1 MWKNPGITRNPGNS
15 ALKRKEGDS
24 RWMLMVNQFVFTTIL
39 KLGALLLVVGSL
51 TVAQTRAAAR
61 STPAQSARILFETK
75 IANHNNHPHRA
86 CDILRVTPP
95 QVTNGDRAADYAHA
109 PHAVSENNTLPATPA
124 WQTQPSRRTQSPPPK
139 EIRSNKP
146 LVVNPTP
153 HTGVINRRAGKVAP
167 RGTTAPEKQGVQ
179 NDLLLETSK
188 KHVTQYNNVAAG
200 TDQSCKASETSH
212 HGFNRKACKLQ
223 NNLENWQSELKD
235 DCDRDFLIK
244 GISEGFDIL
253 EGKLPEFRA
262 DCENYKSATMEL
274 RDKVESQIKH
284 EVSEGNYIKVPH
296 KPKVVSSLGAI
307 LKSSGSV
314 RIIHDLS
321 RPNAGVNQFVLDSSC
336 QYSSVDFATKHIHKG
351 AWLSKIDLRSGYRS
365 IPINERCLAYT
376 GLSWVFKNEHT
387 RTFMVDARLPFG
399 SKKACQIFTAIS
411 NAIARM
417 LQRKNILVI
426 NYLDDILVIS
436 RSKAQ
441 AWLDLNEAINLLT
454 KLGFDIAWEK
464 LETPTQSATFLG
476 IQIDSVQRTL
486 ALPPEK
492 LQAFQELLLQWSSKK
507 RVSKRD
513 LLSLLGRLNWA
524 SRVVRGGRTFLRRL
538 IDLSMRLKK
547 NHHRIWLNAE
557 AKADIMWWVNCMDM
571 FHGNTRF
578 IDDMR
583 PPVDKLSTDASR
595 VSGGG
600 AWGRDWFHINFGIDF
615 PGFKDSHINTLEL
628 LTVLVAARRWGHAW
642 GGTHIRILC
651 DNTSACNAINKGTSR
666 SPEFMRCLRELF
678 WLSVLNNFR
687 VTATHIKGSLNNT
700 ADMISRLHE
709 PPMRDKFVNMYI
721 PLNDTSCLKHMSM
734 ATFLSL
740 QDGTPILK

>member
-1 MWKNPGITRNPGNS
+1 
-15 ALKRKEGDS
+15 
-24 RWMLMVNQFVFTTIL
+24 
-39 KLGALLLVVGSL
+39 
-51 TVAQTRAAAR
+51 
-61 STPAQSARILFETK
+61 
-75 IANHNNHPHRA
+75 
-86 CDILRVTPP
+86 
-95 QVTNGDRAADYAHA
+95 
-109 PHAVSENNTLPATPA
+109 
-124 WQTQPSRRTQSPPPK
+124 
-139 EIRSNKP
+139 
-146 LVVNPTP
+146 
-153 HTGVINRRAGKVAP
+153 
-167 RGTTAPEKQGVQ
+167 
-179 NDLLLETSK
+179 
-188 KHVTQYNNVAAG
+188 
-200 TDQSCKASETSH
+200 
-212 HGFNRKACKLQ
+212 
-223 NNLENWQSELKD
+223 
-235 DCDRDFLIK
+235 
-244 GISEGFDIL
+244 
-253 EGKLPEFRA
+253 
-262 DCENYKSATMEL
+262 
-274 RDKVESQIKH
+274 
-284 EVSEGNYIKVPH
+284 
-296 KPKVVSSLGAI
+296 
-307 LKSSGSV
+307 
-314 RIIHDLS
+314 
-321 RPNAGVNQFVLDSSC
+321 
-336 QYSSVDFATKHIHKG
+336 
-351 AWLSKIDLRSGYRS
+351 
-365 IPINERCLAYT
+365 
-376 GLSWVFKNEHT
+376 
-387 RTFMVDARLPFG
+387 MVDARLPFG

-600 AWGRDWFHINFGIDF
+600 GLGER
-615 PGFKDSHINTLEL
+615 
-628 LTVLVAARRWGHAW
+628 LVPHQ
-642 GGTHIRILC
+642 
-651 DNTSACNAINKGTSR
+651 
-666 SPEFMRCLRELF
+666 F
-678 WLSVLNNFR
+678 WHRL
-687 VTATHIKGSLNNT
+687 
-700 ADMISRLHE
+700 SRL
-709 PPMRDKFVNMYI
+709 
-721 PLNDTSCLKHMSM
+721 
-734 ATFLSL
+734 
-740 QDGTPILK
+740 